1 MYLFLGILE
10 YKLPLILEYKIPL
23 IFGLMFVGKKKLQN
37 YQGIIKK
44 YRIAFREIHSKIQ
57 YKLFCCC
64 SRNIEY
70 LFEKY
75 IVKKTVQIISLLF
88 SIKKDGGKYKVQ
100 CGGFW
105 KEDPS
110 DGGEW
115 IFQAHS
121 AKNWGQPSFFH
132 LIFDLCWA
140 FYIQEAAGTTGLS
153 SEEKEEVSRF
163 CLRMVMK
170 ELVRWWWRSCENDET
185 RM

>member
-57 YKLFCCC
+57 YKLFRYC

-75 IVKKTVQIISLLF
+75 IVKKQYKLFRCCSVSRKMAAKTRFNVVDFEKKILQIDWIQKVSGFFRHTQPRIGDNHLF
-88 SIKKDGGKYKVQ
+88 SISFLISVEPFIYRRLLAPLD
-100 CGGFW
+100 C
-105 KEDPS
+105 P
-110 DGGEW
+110 
-115 IFQAHS
+115 
-121 AKNWGQPSFFH
+121 AKR
-132 LIFDLCWA
+132 
-140 FYIQEAAGTTGLS
+140 
-153 SEEKEEVSRF
+153 KR
-163 CLRMVMK
+163 
-170 ELVRWWWRSCENDET
+170 RSVDFV
-185 RM
+185 